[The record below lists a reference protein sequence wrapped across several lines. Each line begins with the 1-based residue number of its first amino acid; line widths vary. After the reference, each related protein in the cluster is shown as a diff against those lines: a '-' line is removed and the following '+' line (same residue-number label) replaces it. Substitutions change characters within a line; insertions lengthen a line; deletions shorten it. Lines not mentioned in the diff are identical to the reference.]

1 MEKDENKLKGQK
13 KRAKSQT
20 IKAVSGMI
28 ASQKQEEIEI
38 SLFYVKTPKTHN
50 SRTSPLGSQTH
61 RNSWEH
67 EIQSLPVEAENHTR
81 NSQQSGGEQV
91 RAKN

>member
-1 MEKDENKLKGQK
+1 MGF
-13 KRAKSQT
+13 
-20 IKAVSGMI
+20 
-28 ASQKQEEIEI
+28 SQKRKGLSDDI
-38 SLFYVKTPKTHN
+38 
-50 SRTSPLGSQTH
+50 PLGSQTH

>member
-50 SRTSPLGSQTH
+50 SRTSPAYKMKKQKQNRYQQT
-61 RNSWEH
+61 
-67 EIQSLPVEAENHTR
+67 ENTQ
-81 NSQQSGGEQV
+81 NF
-91 RAKN
+91 KNIDEKQN